1 MTHDFPSVIFYFSEY
16 HISLDIEMLL
26 EFIPVRLFFC
36 HLDHRVLI
44 KILNTEEFCL
54 FENLVRKLD
63 FLMLNILLGLMNA
76 FHLQMSVH
84 LFFLPSLVFL
94 IFFYHTMLI

>member
-63 FLMLNILLGLMNA
+63 FLMLNILLR
-76 FHLQMSVH
+76 
-84 LFFLPSLVFL
+84 
-94 IFFYHTMLI
+94 

>member
-1 MTHDFPSVIFYFSEY
+1 
-16 HISLDIEMLL
+16 MLL

-44 KILNTEEFCL
+44 KILNTEEFSL
-54 FENLVRKLD
+54 FENSVRKLD

-76 FHLQMSVH
+76 FHLQMSVD

-94 IFFYHTMLI
+94 IF

>member
-1 MTHDFPSVIFYFSEY
+1 
-16 HISLDIEMLL
+16 MLL

-44 KILNTEEFCL
+44 KILNTEEFSL
-54 FENLVRKLD
+54 FENSVRKLD

-76 FHLQMSVH
+76 FHLQMSVD

-94 IFFYHTMLI
+94 IFLIMKCSSKLMTCGEMGWATLQ